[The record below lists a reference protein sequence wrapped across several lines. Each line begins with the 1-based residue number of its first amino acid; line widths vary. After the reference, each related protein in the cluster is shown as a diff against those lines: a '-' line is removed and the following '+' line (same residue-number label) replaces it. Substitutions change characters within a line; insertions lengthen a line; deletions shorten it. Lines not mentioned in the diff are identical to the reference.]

1 MRIDRLLLG
10 KIVIA
15 GSRREDCRDL
25 KAFYQVGARI
35 VACRAAVVRRL
46 LEVAKR

>member
-15 GSRREDCRDL
+15 GSWREDCRDL
-25 KAFYQVGARI
+25 KAFDQVGARI
-35 VACRAAVVRRL
+35 AACRAAAVRRL
-46 LEVAKR
+46 LVVARR